1 MQTNEELPDD
11 FVQEEAEYRL
21 SQKPSPA
28 LNAYIQKYDKLNPK
42 MLNSMGLGHV
52 PKMIEDYRAGKMQ
65 ADDPD
70 FTDDVLIDS
79 IEKSENISEREH
91 ASPLA
96 KTLDLP
102 FQATVGA
109 ARALGQSILD
119 LPNGLGEW
127 VAGKVVEKDGSYPQL
142 NLPNVET
149 VNTKVQTQ
157 NLVKSA
163 RKASKGVQLPEV
175 AEPISGGGDFIRS
188 VGQFVLGF
196 GVVGTGLKAVGAV
209 GKATS
214 LGGKIAETA
223 LTDATTNFVAFHEH
237 EQRLSNL
244 IESHPQLRNPVTEF
258 LKSDEEDGVILGRFK
273 NSLEGVGL
281 AGVGAGVGAG
291 LGVFTDSFVKA
302 VKFIKDTKTVGD
314 GIGTLKQERK
324 VRNTTIKK
332 GYEDI
337 LKGLQDIPT
346 RVKTPVTMSQMRQG
360 TEKINWTTEDLLS
373 GAAFKDIEAEQLK
386 PFGIKATMLQEEAI
400 SSVRNSV
407 PSYRV
412 RIQAGDSDAIEEYW
426 GEVVRL
432 QQIDHVAKGINAKYA
447 GGQGGANSLVY
458 RSNSPGVKQINKIDD
473 VLAKSDTLDRRKI
486 VEAHMRILESS
497 GNADNFI
504 RSLTMTPQ
512 EKVKHVITSTF
523 LANMLS
529 GYSTHFVSIAGT
541 TLNGM
546 IVAPAERLLTA
557 GIGSVRRAIGTKLEA
572 QAGEKIASGFFSNL
586 EDSTKY
592 KEGQILFHSQMVSVI
607 DGFRYMGNAIEGS
620 AKSAIAEKSAGPV
633 LSRIKKISEDA
644 ADFRFDKGIVHDE
657 MKGFGYNAELLGLEK
672 EGVLGSVFYH
682 AANLHGAYTKIPGDL
697 MATVDNIL
705 KGMFFKAEANAQ
717 AFRLAASQGLS
728 GDALKSQWNDLFVR
742 ATLKPNA
749 DPELLKRLDA
759 GFLSKVEAKSTY
771 DASFS
776 DDSVLKQIQ
785 EDSLKFSDEF
795 TFTGEM
801 GSVGTV
807 AKNLRDA
814 LDTFPYI
821 PAGTLMI
828 PFIKTM
834 SNMVKFV
841 ALDRGFLAPTT
852 KQWRQDVAAGGAKA
866 EMAYARLASG
876 ISMVGVGWYLASLD
890 IITGGDPE
898 EPGKKALHKAAGV
911 KPNSVRIGDT
921 YHDVSWLGPTSSPL
935 LIGANIMQLM
945 DHVED
950 DIDETEKE
958 SIMELMYHSAFM
970 TASNL
975 MDRSYAAGI
984 SKLMAAIADGDEKE
998 LQYVVN
1004 NYASILA
1011 VPNVVSQVGQTINP
1025 EMQDSQTAWESI
1037 KAKVGMGVRP
1047 RRDIFGRTVMR
1058 DPKVNDLLY
1067 PISYSKYK
1075 EDQTVAEM
1083 INAGA
1088 YIKQPNREVQNVRLT
1103 PDQYEKMMSYMEEM
1117 DVHGAIGKVVRDEVA
1132 VDKKGIPVPY
1142 SSAPRTRNA
1151 LGPNGEDY
1159 YSRKRLVEITYKTF
1173 LDAAK
1178 ERLISEDPDLQNK
1191 ILAYKRNGF
1200 TKPAVASNDS
1210 RLLKN
1215 LGVKTLD

>member
-21 SQKPSPA
+21 SQKPSPT
-28 LNAYIQKYDKLNPK
+28 LNAYMQKYDKLNPK
-42 MLNSMGLGHV
+42 MLNTMGLGHV
-52 PKMIEDYRAGKMQ
+52 PKMLEDYRAGKLQ
-65 ADDPD
+65 AEDPD
-70 FTDDVLIDS
+70 FTDDILIDA
-79 IEKSENISEREH
+79 IEKSENFSEREH

-109 ARALGQSILD
+109 ARELAQSVIGLG
-119 LPNGLGEW
+119 NGLGEF
-127 VAGKVVEKDGSYPQL
+127 VAGKVLKSQGMDQATIDSA
-142 NLPNVET
+142 
-149 VNTKVQTQ
+149 TKQ
-157 NLVKSA
+157 N
-163 RKASKGVQLPEV
+163 KGVQLPAV
-175 AEPISGGGDFIRS
+175 AQPKSMGGDVVRS
-188 VGQFVLGF
+188 VGQFVMGF
-196 GVVGTGLKAVGAV
+196 GATGAALKGVGAV

-214 LGGKIAETA
+214 TAGKVAETA
-223 LTDATTNFVAFHEH
+223 ATGVATDFIAFGEH

-244 IESHPQLRNPVTEF
+244 IESNPSLSNPVTRY
-258 LKSDEEDGVILGRFK
+258 LKADPEDGVAEGRFK
-273 NSLEGVGL
+273 NALEGL
-281 AGVGAGVGAG
+281 G
-291 LGVFTDSFVKA
+291 LGVLTDSMFKA
-302 VKFIKDTKTVGD
+302 VKYIRNTNVVKND
-314 GIGTLKQERK
+314 IGTLKQERK

-407 PSYRV
+407 PAYRV
-412 RIQAGDSDAIEEYW
+412 RIQGGDSDAIEEYW
-426 GEVVRL
+426 GEAVRL
-432 QQIDHVAKGINAKYA
+432 QQIDHVAKEINAKSA
-447 GGQGGANSLVY
+447 GGQGGANSMVY
-458 RSNSPGVKQINKIDD
+458 RSNSPGVKQINKLYD
-473 VLAKSDTLDRRKI
+473 VFAKSDTLDRRKI

-512 EKVKHVITSTF
+512 EKVKHVIKSTY

-529 GYSTHFVSIAGT
+529 GYSTHFVSMAGT

-546 IVAPAERLLTA
+546 IVAPAERLLAA

-572 QAGEKIASGFFSNL
+572 EAGDKISRGFFSNL

-592 KEGQILFHSQMVSVI
+592 KESQILFHSQLVSVI
-607 DGFRYMGNAIEGS
+607 DGFRYLGNAIEGS
-620 AKSAIAEKSAGPV
+620 AKSAVAEKSAGPV

-644 ADFRFDKGIVHDE
+644 ADFRFDKGIVHEE

-682 AANLHGAYTKIPGDL
+682 TANLHGAYTKIPGDL
-697 MATVDNIL
+697 MATEDNIL

-728 GDALKSQWNDLFVR
+728 GDALKSQWNDLFVQ

-759 GFLSKVEAKSTY
+759 GFLTKGEAKSTY

-776 DDSVLKQIQ
+776 DNSVLKQIQ

-801 GSVGTV
+801 GSVGTM
-807 AKNLRDA
+807 AKNFRDA
-814 LDTFPYI
+814 LDTIPYI
-821 PAGTLMI
+821 PAGTIMI
-828 PFIKTM
+828 PFIKTI
-834 SNMVKFV
+834 SNMTKFV
-841 ALDRGFLAPTT
+841 ALDRGLLAPAT

-876 ISMVGVGWYLASLD
+876 ISMVGVGWYLASLG
-890 IITGGDPE
+890 IITGDAPE

-921 YHDVSWLGPTSSPL
+921 YHDVSWLSPTSNPL
-935 LIGANIMQLM
+935 LMGANIMQLM

-950 DIDETEKE
+950 DVDETEKE
-958 SIMELMYHSAFM
+958 SIMELAYHSAFM

-984 SKLMAAIADGDEKE
+984 SKLMAAVADGDEKE
-998 LQYVVN
+998 IQYVVN

-1011 VPNVVSQVGQTINP
+1011 VPNVVSQVRQNINP
-1025 EMQDSQTAWESI
+1025 EMQDAQTAWESI
-1037 KAKVGMGVRP
+1037 KAKAGMDVRP
-1047 RRDIFGRTVMR
+1047 RRDIFGRAIMR
-1058 DPKVNDLLY
+1058 DPKVNDYLY

-1083 INAGA
+1083 IKAGA
-1088 YIKQPNREVQNVRLT
+1088 YIKQPTREVQNVRLT
-1103 PDQYEKMMSYMEEM
+1103 PDQYEKMMSHMEEM
-1117 DVHGAIGKVVRDEVA
+1117 DVHGAIGKVVRDEV
-1132 VDKKGIPVPY
+1132 VIDRKGVPVPY
-1142 SSAPRTRNA
+1142 SSAPRTKNA
-1151 LGPNGEDY
+1151 TDANGDDS
-1159 YSRKRLVEITYKTF
+1159 YSRKRLVEITYKTY

-1191 ILAYKRNGF
+1191 ILAYKLNGF
-1200 TKPAVASNDS
+1200 TKPAVATGDT